1 MEELSKASNTL
12 KGYWQTMLNKIML
25 IGNLGRD
32 PELQVTSD
40 GTPFTRFSIA
50 VNRNTKTSTGEKK
63 EETEWF
69 NVVAW
74 RQLAE
79 ICERYL
85 HKGSKVYIE
94 GRLTQRKYTDKNGLE
109 RTSVEVQATDME
121 MLDSKSA
128 SSGSESYSTASVGN
142 NNDPFL
148 PDYPDDLS

>member
-1 MEELSKASNTL
+1 
-12 KGYWQTMLNKIML
+12 MLNKIML

-63 EETEWF
+63 KETEWF
-69 NVVAW
+69 NIVTW

-94 GRLTQRKYTDKNGLE
+94 GRLTQRKYTDKQGIQ
-109 RTSVEVQATDME
+109 RTAVEVIATDMQ
-121 MLDSKSA
+121 MLDSKPVT
-128 SSGSESYSTASVGN
+128 GDEEIPV
-142 NNDPFL
+142 
-148 PDYPDDLS
+148 DLVITRADE

>member
-1 MEELSKASNTL
+1 
-12 KGYWQTMLNKIML
+12 MLNKIML

-32 PELQVTSD
+32 PELNVTSD
-40 GTPFTRFSIA
+40 GTPVTKFSLA
-50 VNRNTKTSTGEKK
+50 VNRNTKTSTGERK

-69 NVVAW
+69 NIVAW

-94 GRLTQRKYTDKNGLE
+94 GRLTQRKYTDREGVQ
-109 RTSVEVQATDME
+109 RTSVEVIANDMQ
-121 MLDSKSA
+121 MLDSKAA
-128 SSGSESYSTASVGN
+128 SSGSESYSAVGASD

-148 PDYPDDLS
+148 PDYPDDIS